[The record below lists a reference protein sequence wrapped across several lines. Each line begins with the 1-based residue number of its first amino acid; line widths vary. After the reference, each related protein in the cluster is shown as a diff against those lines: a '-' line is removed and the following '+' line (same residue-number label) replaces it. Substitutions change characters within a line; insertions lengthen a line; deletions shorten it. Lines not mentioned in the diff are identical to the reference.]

1 MYYIEISTRQ
11 RFSQSN
17 TSSWKISSRENFFRR
32 KFFANE
38 LRKPSTLSSSCGS
51 NNVTEH
57 FCHRNIEQ
65 TAEIFSCDLQST
77 CLSSLHATANG
88 SSELV
93 YSHDITFCCHVTML
107 EVSMTTLINPTWYP
121 SCTLAE
127 SETSD
132 LPGEWTG
139 WRLDF
144 IKIRACNSHTV
155 SILPSR

>member
-1 MYYIEISTRQ
+1 MTTFSVLVSEPTVREICR
-11 RFSQSN
+11 N
-17 TSSWKISSRENFFRR
+17 KMHTSMSYKIHEYMSHTQAHVNILYSGKFPRGRDFHNPTPAHKKFLPVKIFYAKNFF
-32 KFFANE
+32 ADE

-107 EVSMTTLINPTWYP
+107 EVSMTTLINPT
-121 SCTLAE
+121 
-127 SETSD
+127 
-132 LPGEWTG
+132 
-139 WRLDF
+139 
-144 IKIRACNSHTV
+144 
-155 SILPSR
+155 